1 MLCKEELI
9 WHTEICKLAAA
20 ICVEKGTEKWDTLD
34 IYISCGAVLQ
44 ICFLRA
50 CRTWPPCGQ
59 SRVAR
64 LGETLGESL
73 ATRDCGQ
80 YRSSWGAFDVL
91 RYYLPQRFRPRAEAP
106 TLGH

>member
-50 CRTWPPCGQ
+50 CRTWPPRRQ

-64 LGETLGESL
+64 LWARVWQRETADSTVAPGELST
-73 ATRDCGQ
+73 
-80 YRSSWGAFDVL
+80 Y
-91 RYYLPQRFRPRAEAP
+91 
-106 TLGH
+106 